1 MQQFRTNICI
11 QFPLCFAYR
20 LAVFGR
26 LQVNFSGSVRML
38 GLAGRQAIFLPSLSL
53 SLLFD
58 STVFREATIE
68 PHLRLGQ
75 TCCFWFS
82 IFRRFFFCVC
92 CTKLDQLEFEML
104 KMIFLKPWVR
114 EDPEGVR
121 WNLLLQAEMQQ
132 KFPDRFSLFMS
143 EMSEDVV

>member
-1 MQQFRTNICI
+1 MPSL
-11 QFPLCFAYR
+11 PLPP
-20 LAVFGR
+20 
-26 LQVNFSGSVRML
+26 SGSRLFRGCNSFVPTSVSS
-38 GLAGRQAIFLPSLSL
+38 FLSALHIGWQFSVGFRLTFRVQFGCWAWPGGTTRLLLSPSLSL

-104 KMIFLKPWVR
+104 KMIFLKP
-114 EDPEGVR
+114 
-121 WNLLLQAEMQQ
+121 
-132 KFPDRFSLFMS
+132 
-143 EMSEDVV
+143 